1 MQAVAC
7 LGPQGGAGVKH
18 SPGLL
23 SAAGAAALVAAGGT
37 SNRHRERWGCQI
49 QGLYSDRKTP
59 KGSLA
64 PISYFLLEF
73 MYKNILQTPDC
84 NLLYTHEHP
93 GNKKGKPIIS
103 LP

>member
-1 MQAVAC
+1 
-7 LGPQGGAGVKH
+7 
-18 SPGLL
+18 
-23 SAAGAAALVAAGGT
+23 
-37 SNRHRERWGCQI
+37 
-49 QGLYSDRKTP
+49 
-59 KGSLA
+59 
-64 PISYFLLEF
+64 